1 MATQVQF
8 RRGSTSQTASFTGAA
23 GEVTVDTS
31 KNTCVVHDGSIAGGF
46 PLLRQDGV
54 NSALSSG
61 SLSSPAL
68 KFANSLSLVSIVQP
82 LVLLLLQMV
91 AFSGL
96 VLMLSRQD
104 RYPLQRSERR
114 REGIPEQGRLA
125 ETTESPALLPVQKAR
140 VESGRMLRQFQTPV
154 PEVRPGVRS

>member
-1 MATQVQF
+1 MSTQVQF

-31 KNTCVVHDGSIAGGF
+31 KNTCVVHDGSTAGGF

-68 KFANSLSLVSIVQP
+68 KFANSLSTGIYSPIAGTIAFANGG
-82 LVLLLLQMV
+82 VL
-91 AFSGL
+91 GL
-96 VLMLSRQD
+96 S
-104 RYPLQRSERR
+104 
-114 REGIPEQGRLA
+114 
-125 ETTESPALLPVQKAR
+125 
-140 VESGRMLRQFQTPV
+140 
-154 PEVRPGVRS
+154 